1 MIDGGGYRKLEIYQM
16 AHDVAVRIHKL
27 SLMLPQYELYETGS
41 QMRRSSKSISAN
53 IVEGYGRRR
62 YKAEFI
68 RFLTYA
74 QASCYES
81 MEWLDY
87 VNACHESVARDF
99 TGLSQ
104 ELDDLAKKLN
114 RFIESVEAQHRSAK

>member
-1 MIDGGGYRKLEIYQM
+1 
-16 AHDVAVRIHKL
+16 
-27 SLMLPQYELYETGS
+27 
-41 QMRRSSKSISAN
+41 
-53 IVEGYGRRR
+53 
-62 YKAEFI
+62 
-68 RFLTYA
+68 
-74 QASCYES
+74 